1 MDMDFDRNKIQRIL
15 LNLLSNA
22 VKYNYENGEVIVALD
37 KITANGTEN
46 AQIQVADTGIGI
58 KDENKDKIF
67 DRFSRT
73 TFYHY
78 LYRKRYRST
87 YCERVCHYAS
97 RDNHGGKP
105 YSSRDDI
112 YHHSSCHPQLCSQ

>member
-67 DRFSRT
+67 DRF
-73 TFYHY
+73 FKNNI
-78 LYRKRYRST
+78 L
-87 YCERVCHYAS
+87 
-97 RDNHGGKP
+97 P
-105 YSSRDDI
+105 LPI
-112 YHHSSCHPQLCSQ
+112 

>member
-58 KDENKDKIF
+58 KIK
-67 DRFSRT
+67 
-73 TFYHY
+73 Y
-78 LYRKRYRST
+78 ST
-87 YCERVCHYAS
+87 VFFK
-97 RDNHGGKP
+97 NNILP
-105 YSSRDDI
+105 LPI
-112 YHHSSCHPQLCSQ
+112 

>member
-46 AQIQVADTGIGI
+46 AQIQVAIPVSAL
-58 KDENKDKIF
+58 KMK
-67 DRFSRT
+67 
-73 TFYHY
+73 
-78 LYRKRYRST
+78 
-87 YCERVCHYAS
+87 
-97 RDNHGGKP
+97 
-105 YSSRDDI
+105 
-112 YHHSSCHPQLCSQ
+112 

>member
-22 VKYNYENGEVIVALD
+22 VKYNYENGEVTVTLG
-37 KITANGTEN
+37 KITANGIEN
-46 AQIQVADTGIGI
+46 VQIQVADTGIGI

-67 DRFSRT
+67 DRFFQRT

-78 LYRKRYRST
+78 LYRGTVS
-87 YCERVCHYAS
+87 VC
-97 RDNHGGKP
+97 
-105 YSSRDDI
+105 I
-112 YHHSSCHPQLCSQ
+112 L